1 MINAFHSSL
10 FVVLSVLSVLSSSSC
25 SSCEFPSSNTLY
37 SFDTVWFTSVSVVLE
52 GDVDSVFLSVVSV
65 VVLETD
71 AVAVYVAACGCRV
84 RRARCDSLPR

>member
-10 FVVLSVLSVLSSSSC
+10 FVVLSVLSVLSVSSC

-37 SFDTVWFTSVSVVLE
+37 SFDTVWFTSVSAVLE
-52 GDVDSVFLSVVSV
+52 GDVESVFLSVVSV

-84 RRARCDSLPR
+84 RRARCDSPPR